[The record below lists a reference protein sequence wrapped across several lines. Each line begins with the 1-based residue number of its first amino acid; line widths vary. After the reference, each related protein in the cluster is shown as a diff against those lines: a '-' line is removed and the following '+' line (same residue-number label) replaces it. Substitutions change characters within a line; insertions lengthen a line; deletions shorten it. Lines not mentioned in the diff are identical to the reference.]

1 MEEEGE
7 GIFWWDKASLEE
19 INRLKY
25 YDCTTLREKQLLMI
39 GYCLELGYDLMIN
52 PNDNVAI
59 VDGFGTSL
67 RTIGRE

>member
-1 MEEEGE
+1 M
-7 GIFWWDKASLEE
+7 FLRYVWKRNKASLEE

-52 PNDNVAI
+52 RDDNLSI
-59 VDGFGTSL
+59 VDGFGFSHCTL
-67 RTIGRE
+67 GRE